1 MVNFVTECWRKDVIF
16 VVCGISV
23 LALHLPLQL
32 LRAEEYLEHK
42 VILKFPESID
52 VLLSLNVLLGDAD
65 AL

>member
-1 MVNFVTECWRKDVIF
+1 MMSFVTECWRKDVIF
-16 VVCGISV
+16 VICCIGV
-23 LALHLPLQL
+23 LALHFPLQL

-52 VLLSLNVLLGDAD
+52 VLLSLDVLLGDAD